1 MKNQA
6 NTIAAIL
13 NPDSVDVKE
22 NVLIATDKK
31 VNGFD
36 LSEDVL
42 TYKVGDEKTFQ
53 KAVKFTGDLRVIP
66 GSSSGD
72 LTLSSTSD
80 VFLVDDRGG
89 KVSEANIHG

>member
-6 NTIAAIL
+6 NTVAAIL

-22 NVLIATDKK
+22 NVLIATEKK
-31 VNGFD
+31 VNGLD

-53 KAVKFTGDLRVIP
+53 KAVKFTGDLQVIP
-66 GSSSGD
+66 DSSSGD
-72 LTLSSTSD
+72 LTLSSSSD
-80 VFLVDDRGG
+80 VFLVDDRGD